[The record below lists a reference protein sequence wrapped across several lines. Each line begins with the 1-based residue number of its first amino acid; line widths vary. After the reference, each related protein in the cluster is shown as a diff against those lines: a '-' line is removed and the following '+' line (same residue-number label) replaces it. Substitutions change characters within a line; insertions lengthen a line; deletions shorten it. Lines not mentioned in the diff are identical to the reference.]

1 MINKKHFLK
10 TNKAGFVLGA
20 VLLAALA
27 ESAGR
32 AGVTVEIGV
41 PVPVVVVAPP
51 VVVAAPAVVIVDDFI
66 FYPNYAI
73 YFNSSRHQYAYLE
86 GGAWIFAAAPVGVTI
101 DVLVASPS
109 IHMDWHDSPANHH
122 SEMIK
127 KYPGNRKAA
136 AVHQERKEEQ
146 KEQPKAA
153 APGAPGHG
161 KK

>member
-1 MINKKHFLK
+1 
-10 TNKAGFVLGA
+10 VSGA
-20 VLLAALA
+20 VLLTILA
-27 ESAGR
+27 GSASY

-66 FYPNYAI
+66 FYPDYAI
-73 YFNSSRHQYAYLE
+73 YYNSGRHQYAYLE
-86 GGAWIFAAAPVGVTI
+86 GGAWVFAAAPVGVTI

-109 IHMDWHDSPANHH
+109 IHMDWHDSPAKHH
-122 SEMIK
+122 AEMLQ
-127 KYPGNRKAA
+127 KYPGHIKAA

-146 KEQPKAA
+146 KENPKAA
-153 APGAPGHG
+153 AQGHG